1 MKVYILY
8 EHDLLVSAW
17 TPTVHSIFL
26 NQQVAIKEMERLNAK
41 GEYRYSVIEKS
52 VIK

>member
-26 NQQVAIKEMERLNAK
+26 NEQTAIKEKDRLNAK
-41 GEYRYSVIEKS
+41 GEYRYSVSEES

>member
-26 NQQVAIKEMERLNAK
+26 KELAAKKEMERLNTK
-41 GEYRYSVIEKS
+41 GEYRYSVTEKS